1 MELYID
7 EKTQRA
13 IKKFPHRA
21 LDIVQSYD
29 SKQVACKQW
38 LYNKLKDLQLPQPH
52 RIHIAGGWYG
62 NLIIPKLLDL
72 YPSISRIK
80 LHDIDEEAVRICKN
94 IFFKGSDIV
103 RADAEDSTLFDYWGM
118 VINTSCE
125 HMKPLKI
132 DKGSIVVL
140 QSNNYREIQDH
151 VNCVDSCE
159 ELADQY
165 NVIEEYY
172 SGQLQF
178 EKYTRYMIIGK
189 V

>member
-38 LYNKLKDLQLPQPH
+38 LYNKLVDLNIAQPR
-52 RIHIAGGWYG
+52 RIYIAGSWYG
-62 NLIIPKLLDL
+62 NILVPLLRKIYSCEIRL
-72 YPSISRIK
+72 E
-80 LHDIDEEAVRICKN
+80 DIDEEVLKIAKN
-94 IFFKGSDIV
+94 IYFHDDELIKISFI
-103 RADAEDSTLFDYWGM
+103 DSTSIEHKYIT
-118 VINTSCE
+118 INTSCE
-125 HMKPLKI
+125 HMKPLNI
-132 DKGSIVVL
+132 RKGSIVVL

-151 VNCVDSCE
+151 INCVDSCE

-178 EKYTRYMIIGK
+178 EKYTRYMVIGK